1 MEAEQLKEI
10 GQWAVGIGSTIA
22 AFFFGKS
29 GILQKF
35 VDSRIKRVE
44 AEQQKDS
51 QLLAEYKSDNKS
63 LQELVKAL
71 TQKVSTLESELSRT
85 NERLLILVA
94 YFEKVKPGDDAFID
108 KIIEISKQKNN
119 G

>member
-1 MEAEQLKEI
+1 MEAEQLKEL
-10 GQWAVGIGSTIA
+10 GTWAAAIGSTVA
-22 AFFFGKS
+22 AFLFGKS

-44 AEQQKDS
+44 NEQQKES
-51 QLLAEYKSDNKS
+51 KLLEEYKNDNKS

-71 TQKVSTLESELSRT
+71 TQKVGMLESELSRT

-94 YFEKVKPGDDAFID
+94 YFEKVQPGEDAFID
-108 KIIEISKQKNN
+108 KIIEISKQKN